1 MIGLGLVVFVA
12 VFAHGLKSS
21 FLDAF
26 ERSVKADVVTMY
38 TGGAGNVPVA
48 AAEAMVDAPGVASV
62 SGVVFGQVKTSD
74 GQTTFFNAIGPD
86 TWPSVWQLDWRG
98 GADNN
103 LLDELGR
110 DGVVV
115 DDLTAKRRGWQVGD
129 TFRMTSAAGRTAKVT
144 VLGLYRDPF
153 LMSGV
158 TMDQELCEQLEIPV
172 EPSIAM
178 ATGVPGADDEDV
190 KAAVEHALA
199 GFPTQSVYT
208 QQGYEDL
215 VNGQINQLL
224 MMLYAL
230 LAMSVTISAFG
241 IVNTLVLSVYERT
254 REIGMLRAIGT
265 SRRQMRRIVRYESVI
280 TSVIGG
286 LMGTAVGVAFAYAV
300 TTRYADQ
307 GFTFSVPAGQLGVF
321 LVVAVVVGVMAAVLP
336 ARRAARVDILEA
348 IHHE

>member
-1 MIGLGLVVFVA
+1 VVFVA

-21 FLDAF
+21 FLDVF

-38 TGGAGNVPVA
+38 TGGSGNVPVA
-48 AAEAMVDAPGVASV
+48 AAEAMADAPGVLTV
-62 SGVVFGQVKTSD
+62 SGVVFGQVKTGD
-74 GQTTFFNAIGPD
+74 GQTTFFNAIEPD
-86 TWPSVWQLDWRG
+86 TWSSVWQLDWRG
-98 GADNN
+98 DADDG
-103 LLDELGR
+103 LLAELGG

-115 DDLTAKRRGWQVGD
+115 DDQTAKRRGWEVGD
-129 TFRMTSAAGRTAKVT
+129 TFGMTSAAGRTEKVT

-158 TMDQELCEQLEIPV
+158 TMSQELCAKLDIPV

-178 ATGVPGADDEDV
+178 ATGAPGAADEEV
-190 KAAVEHALA
+190 KAAVEGAL
-199 GFPTQSVYT
+199 GDFPTQSVYT

-215 VNGQINQLL
+215 VNGQMNQLL

-286 LMGTAVGVAFAYAV
+286 LMGTAVGVTFAYAV

-307 GFTFSVPAGQLGVF
+307 GFTFAVPFAQLGVF
-321 LVVAVVVGVMAAVLP
+321 IVVAVAVGVAAAVLP